1 MKRKSKGRPIE
12 NHNNAS
18 WANIEKTKKNS
29 GVTIPSEEQVLNAK
43 QYADDNEK

>member
-1 MKRKSKGRPIE
+1 MKRLFKGRPIE

-18 WANIEKTKKNS
+18 WANIERKKNSS
-29 GVTIPSEEQVLNAK
+29 GVTIPSEEQVRNAK

>member
-1 MKRKSKGRPIE
+1 MKKIKGRPIE
-12 NHNNAS
+12 NHNNIQITLK
-18 WANIEKTKKNS
+18 NKENS